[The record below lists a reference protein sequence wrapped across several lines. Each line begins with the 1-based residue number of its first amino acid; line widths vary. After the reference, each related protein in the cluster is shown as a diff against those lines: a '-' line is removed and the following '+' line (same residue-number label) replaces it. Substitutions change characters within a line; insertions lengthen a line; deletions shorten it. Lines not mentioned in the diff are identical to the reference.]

1 MSAAVRT
8 SLALKVE
15 SVFVKTF
22 SHIGQYNIILKKF
35 NKLKLK
41 ADIYNMGKKASKKSK
56 AKIKEAKQPLK
67 LKRSTVLTIVAAL
80 ALIAVISGIFIIR
93 AVIQKKINDRTVR
106 IAFYGLSDDL
116 CALIQEQAPQLDEV
130 IFSFD
135 KIPEDDVD
143 IDILNNKYDMLFS
156 WKGQV
161 TDSIASSAQD
171 ISSKMLERIPRSLRN
186 KKCMPILLDYF
197 EIAFETSL
205 ASELGY
211 NIENGYNSFQKYLEV
226 TKSHVFSPFFAN
238 GGDDRILLALT
249 GCMIESFGGIP
260 AYDKFIELI
269 KAGTEFNTLLD
280 EKLDTDGLTLKKV
293 LDELKAMPQ
302 DGKTH
307 PEWYNGKNQDLFYF
321 AKSKQIAVYF
331 ALLSEHRN
339 FDYEVIRNFESV
351 YFPKRKPKVNHAL
364 MAPQLSCVLISNNSN
379 AEKYLKNL
387 TELEV
392 QSKLSNKT
400 KLASVHYHAECYDRQ
415 ADDLR
420 YWAAANA
427 GVISD
432 PALAAFQRDKA
443 AMTAFASEIRQYL
456 RMR

>member
-1 MSAAVRT
+1 
-8 SLALKVE
+8 
-15 SVFVKTF
+15 
-22 SHIGQYNIILKKF
+22 
-35 NKLKLK
+35 
-41 ADIYNMGKKASKKSK
+41 MGKKASKKTK
-56 AKIKEAKQPLK
+56 VKIKETKEPLK
-67 LKRSTVLTIVAAL
+67 IKKSTVLTIVAAL

-116 CALIQEQAPQLDEV
+116 CTLIQEQAPQLEGV

-135 KIPEDDVD
+135 KIPENDVD

-156 WKGQV
+156 WKGEV
-161 TDSIASSAQD
+161 ADSISSSAHEV
-171 ISSKMLERIPRSLRN
+171 SSKILERIPRSLRN

-197 EIAFETSL
+197 EMAFETSL
-205 ASELGY
+205 AGQLGY
-211 NIENGYNSFQKYLEV
+211 NIENGYNSFQKYLEAA
-226 TKSHVFSPFFAN
+226 KSHVFSPFFAN

-249 GCMIESFGGIP
+249 GCLIESFGGIP
-260 AYDKFIELI
+260 AYEKFIELL
-269 KAGTEFNTLLD
+269 KAGTDFTILLD
-280 EKLDTDGLTLKKV
+280 EKLDSDGLTLRKV
-293 LDELKAMPQ
+293 LDELKAMPA

-321 AKSKQIAVYF
+321 AKSHQIAVYF
-331 ALLSEHRN
+331 TLLSEHRN
-339 FDYEVIRNFESV
+339 FEYEVVRNFDSV
-351 YFPKRKPKVNHAL
+351 YFPKRKPKVNHGL
-364 MAPQLSCVLISNNSN
+364 IAPQLCCVLTSDNSN

-387 TELEV
+387 TELDV

-400 KLASVHYHAECYDRQ
+400 KLAPVHYHAECFDRQ

-427 GVISD
+427 GVMSD

>member
-67 LKRSTVLTIVAAL
+67 LKKSTVLTIVAAL

-93 AVIQKKINDRTVR
+93 AVIQKKIDDRTVR

-186 KKCMPILLDYF
+186 KKYMPILLDYF

-260 AYDKFIELI
+260 AYDKFIELL

-293 LDELKAMPQ
+293 LDELKAMPK

-339 FDYEVIRNFESV
+339 FDYEVVRNFESV
-351 YFPKRKPKVNHAL
+351 YFPKRKPKVNHGL

-400 KLASVHYHAECYDRQ
+400 KLAPVHYHAECYDRQ